1 MTFAT
6 RMTAFAL
13 AVANAINAR
22 SGLVGAST
30 YDLYV
35 QNGGTAS
42 QAQWLAASGPRVMT
56 ATQRNALT
64 GADLWRG
71 RLVED
76 QTTGWTWRYNGSKWC
91 PFLSPWVDITATTT
105 FSMTGGPGGAK
116 SARYRWHNG
125 LVRVQ
130 HYVLFGGAG
139 QDLSQ
144 VATVSVPEPINSPD
158 GPLLESRFLALQ
170 SDYATIAD
178 GAVRIPPNAANGGT
192 TVQLCVRIVNGN
204 FSILAPYVNG
214 QPWAV
219 AQSQQFWSECIYE
232 SLNYPL

>member
-1 MTFAT
+1 MTLAD
-6 RMTAFAL
+6 RIADLTAAI
-13 AVANAINAR
+13 ANAINAR
-22 SGLVGAST
+22 SGMVGAST

-56 ATQRNALT
+56 ATQRNALS
-64 GADLWRG
+64 GGDLWRG

-91 PFLSPWVDITATTT
+91 PFISQWADITSSTT
-105 FSMTGGPGGAK
+105 FSMSGGPGGAK
-116 SARYRWHNG
+116 SARYRWDRG

-130 HYVLFGGAG
+130 HYVLFGGGG

-144 VATVSVPEPINSPD
+144 AAMVSVPEPINAPD
-158 GPLLESRFLALQ
+158 GPLLEGRFVALQ
-170 SDYATIAD
+170 SDYSTIAD
-178 GAVRIPPNAANGGT
+178 GAVRIPPNAQNGGT
-192 TVQLCVRIVNGN
+192 TVQLCVRLVNGN
-204 FSILAPYVNG
+204 FSTLVPYVNG
-214 QPWAV
+214 QPWAL